1 MTNIKL
7 AAVQCRMA
15 RAALRLGVRDLAA
28 RTGLSRT
35 TITMFEGGRSEPTLE
50 TLTTIQ
56 KVFEDAG
63 LIFLNDDSPGVRIRP
78 RR

>member
-1 MTNIKL
+1 LTNIKL

-35 TITMFEGGRSEPTLE
+35 TITMFEGDRSTPTPE
-50 TLTTIQ
+50 TLARIQ

-63 LIFLNDDSPGVRIRP
+63 LIFVNDDSPGVRIRP
-78 RR
+78 RH